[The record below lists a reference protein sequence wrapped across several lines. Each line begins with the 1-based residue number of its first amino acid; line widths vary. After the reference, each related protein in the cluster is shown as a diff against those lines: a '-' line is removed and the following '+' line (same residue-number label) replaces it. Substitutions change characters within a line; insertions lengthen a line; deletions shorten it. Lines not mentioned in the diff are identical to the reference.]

1 MSEIKLALSQMK
13 QVFDRGILIPA
24 FAEKDLLPGT
34 IDSLNQIDF
43 YQKILVL
50 CINARVNANEDA
62 LKENQWMIE
71 YLKAYPYQRIS
82 ENEYLISFSAH
93 LRIWLI
99 DCSSNPLD
107 RLQIKQGVGYA
118 RHLCALR
125 LLTLYEQ
132 SLLQYPYIWSTDA
145 DARFEIDYLE
155 PMPNQQVGIYLM
167 PYLHRPASDQLK
179 LYEIS
184 MRYYR
189 LGLAYA
195 KSPYAFA
202 TIGSTIVFRLDV
214 YQKVKGFP
222 DRLAGEDFYFLNK
235 AVKVTAY
242 EQLKRSP
249 IYLIDRWSERVPFG
263 TAQAVQQMSQTLTDL
278 CFYHPHIFE
287 LLKIWIQ
294 RLNESTDDCLID
306 DLRMIVPDYPD
317 LNDLKSLISQKTNPK
332 RMIQRRHEWF
342 DAFRTMKWIHHL
354 RQKSQ
359 ASIPWYHALEQA
371 PFIPYAKIDPLALA
385 DYQSELLILDQNDS
399 FQ

>member
-1 MSEIKLALSQMK
+1 LNEFKLTVNQIKK
-13 QVFDRGILIPA
+13 VFDRGILIPA

-34 IDSLNQIDF
+34 IDSLNQIDS

-50 CINARVNANEDA
+50 CINARVNASEDA
-62 LKENQWMIE
+62 LKENQWIIE
-71 YLKAYPYQRIS
+71 YLKAYPYEMITV
-82 ENEYLISFSAH
+82 NEYLISFSAQMS
-93 LRIWLI
+93 IWLI

-107 RLQIKQGVGYA
+107 RLQIKQGVGYT

-125 LLTLYEQ
+125 LFALYEQ
-132 SLLQYPYIWSTDA
+132 ALLQYPYVWSTDA
-145 DARFEIDYLE
+145 DARFEVDYLD
-155 PMPNQQVGIYLM
+155 PMPNVKIGIYLM

-235 AVKVTAY
+235 AVKISQY
-242 EQLKRSP
+242 QQLKRSP
-249 IYLIDRWSERVPFG
+249 MQLIDRWSERVPFG
-263 TAQAVQQMSQTLTDL
+263 TAQAVQQMSQTLTDFH
-278 CFYHPHIFE
+278 FYHPYIFE
-287 LLKIWIQ
+287 QLKIWIQ
-294 RLNESTDDCLID
+294 ILNESKDDTLIE

-332 RMIQRRHEWF
+332 RTLQRRHEWF

-354 RQKSQ
+354 RQTKNPSM
-359 ASIPWYHALEQA
+359 PWHHALEQA
-371 PFIPYAKIDPLALA
+371 SFIPYSQINPLALA
-385 DYQSELLILDQNDS
+385 DYQLELLILDQN
-399 FQ
+399 F